1 MRPASQ
7 HLVPDSF
14 SYWEPCKLTSIF
26 FKVLLFQI
34 ITSVIIWTG
43 FKRAAYQFKLGT
55 GQNNL
60 WKEIFISTEKKTH
73 NFWEVVCLK
82 WSRFLPST
90 LFSFTANWTQTAGF
104 VTVLNPVIALWNFP
118 SFRVSQFVTGLEP
131 PALTF
136 YNLALFSIYVN
147 DGTTISRSSV
157 IINIKQIS
165 LRKGS
170 RSKHVVEN

>member
-1 MRPASQ
+1 MIWFSRTIQYSIWLLRRSLEYLINHKKIVRFPTLDKIAADLRWTRPASQ

-60 WKEIFISTEKKTH
+60 WKEIFIITEKKTIIFGKLYVS
-73 NFWEVVCLK
+73 NEVDFWHQLY
-82 WSRFLPST
+82 FPLPQIEPKQWALS
-90 LFSFTANWTQTAGF
+90 LF
-104 VTVLNPVIALWNFP
+104 
-118 SFRVSQFVTGLEP
+118 
-131 PALTF
+131 
-136 YNLALFSIYVN
+136 
-147 DGTTISRSSV
+147 
-157 IINIKQIS
+157 
-165 LRKGS
+165 
-170 RSKHVVEN
+170 